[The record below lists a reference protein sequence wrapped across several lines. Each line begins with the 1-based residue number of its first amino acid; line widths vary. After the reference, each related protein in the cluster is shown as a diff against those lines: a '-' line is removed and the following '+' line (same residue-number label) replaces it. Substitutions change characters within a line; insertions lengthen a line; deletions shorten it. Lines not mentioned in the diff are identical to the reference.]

1 MNLTLFQIL
10 RNSKYLFDICFNK
23 KMVGSLPPLKY
34 PQLCDSGQVTVL
46 ESSDVKCDSKVGK
59 LLEHGITNCLLK
71 VT

>member
-10 RNSKYLFDICFNK
+10 RNLKYLSDICFNQK
-23 KMVGSLPPLKY
+23 KVGFLPPLKC

-46 ESSDVKCDSKVGK
+46 ESSDVKCDSKAGK
-59 LLEHGITNCLLK
+59 LLEHRITNCLLN